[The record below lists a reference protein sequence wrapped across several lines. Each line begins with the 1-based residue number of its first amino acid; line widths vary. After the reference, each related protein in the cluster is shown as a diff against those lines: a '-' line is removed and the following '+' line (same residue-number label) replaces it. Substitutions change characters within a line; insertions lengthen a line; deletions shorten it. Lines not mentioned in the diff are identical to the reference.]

1 MIICPFCKSQ
11 QFDGTIFCLECGASL
26 LVSQT
31 GKSDKPSTMQ
41 GITSEADLLSPPR
54 PQAAVQHPVTD
65 DPTLTLM
72 IERSGRRLTVDM
84 REEVLLGRADQ
95 ARGITPDVDLGQD
108 GGYEAGVSRRHAIL
122 FYRDGVYGVEDLG
135 SANGTFVNGQR
146 LGSQQVSA
154 LAHGDELRC
163 GTLRIRVEIGDS

>member
-1 MIICPFCKSQ
+1 
-11 QFDGTIFCLECGASL
+11 
-26 LVSQT
+26 
-31 GKSDKPSTMQ
+31 
-41 GITSEADLLSPPR
+41 
-54 PQAAVQHPVTD
+54 VQHAVTD
-65 DPTLTLM
+65 EPALTLVF
-72 IERSGRRLTVDM
+72 ERSGRRVKVDM
-84 REEVLLGRADQ
+84 RDEILLGRADQ
-95 ARGITPDVDLGQD
+95 TRGISPDVDLGQD

-163 GTLRIRVEIGDS
+163 GTLRMRIEIVDS